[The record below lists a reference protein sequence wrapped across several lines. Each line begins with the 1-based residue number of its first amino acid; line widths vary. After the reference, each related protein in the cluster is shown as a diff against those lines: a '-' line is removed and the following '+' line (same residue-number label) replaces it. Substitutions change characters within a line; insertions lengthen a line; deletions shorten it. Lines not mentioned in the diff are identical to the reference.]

1 MIAGRNFPGFQK
13 LSVSR
18 SLWCVAL
25 SGVVI
30 SGSCWLSAADEAPT
44 AGLRGILPAA
54 VPSDVAAT
62 IATLPDNWKEWGD
75 GTTAEL
81 TTLYVTED
89 TDVSGQR
96 KAIAALRKRLATI
109 DKHAADP
116 RYRPILN
123 QLVSLSGSLKRRLD
137 AASAALDTLERGPD
151 IRDAKIAE
159 TERKLIDAAKAAESY
174 LGSIKNGGGWV
185 KYLQLKEVQATLA
198 SKGDPAILQ
207 AAQAQLK
214 AKDTLADE
222 KSRDFLAKQ
231 PQIVAY
237 EEALNANLAAQAV
250 PVVAANNPE
259 LRKALAELVAALD
272 QYEETH
278 ESSASAAARKAFDS
292 VRASSPDGGETISK
306 ALRNHYFNYNMRIVA
321 SESFMSKFFGQSRDD
336 TGPVRDFILGADVY
350 GTQTT
355 HTVVSIDLIPSSKN
369 AQFDIVARGNVVANT
384 QGVTDQAT
392 VSTYGTHTFTT
403 AKRISF
409 DGVHLA
415 TQPARISVSAH
426 NQTTGADT
434 HMGLFSGI
442 GNRIAVNTAEGMR
455 GESEAIAASRLQD
468 RVLPEFNAEIDKAFG
483 PKGTANP
490 KYAKSLD
497 ALRELNL
504 YPDAYSWSTTDT
516 ELKGSTRLMAATE
529 LGGND
534 PNPALF
540 LGRGLTV
547 LIHESLMN
555 NAADR
560 LELAGKTMTE
570 EELNAKL
577 EANFS
582 KLLDKEVK
590 IKKDDKPA
598 AEEDTGPK
606 TLVFDKS
613 DPLRVQI
620 ADGQVIMTLR
630 AGFKQE
636 GKEDIPTQIVTVPM
650 SFSVNTKFIV
660 IEPGSVSVAS
670 AEPAEDK
677 GKQFAS
683 AGVIKKK
690 IETAF
695 PRKEVDRVSY
705 VPVEKRKVL
714 MAVTRIRA
722 LDGWLSITYE

>member
-18 SLWCVAL
+18 SLWSVVL

-54 VPSDVAAT
+54 VPSDLAAT
-62 IATLPDNWKEWGD
+62 IATLPDNWKEWGEAL
-75 GTTAEL
+75 TAEL
-81 TTLYVTED
+81 TTLYVTD
-89 TDVSGQR
+89 GVDVSGQR
-96 KAIAALRKRLATI
+96 KAIAALRKRLAII

-137 AASAALDTLERGPD
+137 AAGAALDTLERGPD

-159 TERKLIDAAKAAESY
+159 AGKKLADAAKAAETY

-185 KYLQLKEVQATLA
+185 KYLQLKDVQTALA
-198 SKGDPAILQ
+198 GKEASDVLTGVQ
-207 AAQAQLK
+207 TRLK

-237 EEALNANLAAQAV
+237 EEALNAYLAAQAV

-278 ESSASAAARKAFDS
+278 ESSAAAAARKAFDS
-292 VRASSPDGGETISK
+292 VRAASPDGGDAISK

-321 SESFMSKFFGQSRDD
+321 AESFMNKFFGQSLDQS
-336 TGPVRDFILGADVY
+336 GPVRDFVLGADVY
-350 GTQTT
+350 GNQTT
-355 HTVVSIDLIPSSKN
+355 HTNVGVELIPSNKA
-369 AQFDIVARGNVVANT
+369 AQFDIVARGAIASNT

-392 VSTYGTHTFTT
+392 VFTYGNHSFTA
-403 AKRISF
+403 AKRINF
-409 DGVHLA
+409 DGEKFW
-415 TQPARISVSAH
+415 TQAARINVSAH
-426 NQTTGADT
+426 NSTTGADT

-455 GESEAIAASRLQD
+455 GESEAIAASRVQD
-468 RVLPEFNAEIDKAFG
+468 RVLPEFNRDVDKAFG
-483 PKGTANP
+483 PSGKVNTDYSKTLG
-490 KYAKSLD
+490 

-504 YPDAYSWSTTDT
+504 YPDAYSWTTT
-516 ELKGSTRLMAATE
+516 NSELKGSTRLMAATE

-540 LGRGLTV
+540 LGRGLTILV
-547 LIHESLMN
+547 HESLMN

-570 EELNAKL
+570 EELDAKL

-582 KLLDKEVK
+582 KLLNKEVK

-598 AEEDTGPK
+598 SEEDTGPK
-606 TLVFDKS
+606 TFVFDKS

-620 ADGQVIMTLR
+620 VDGSVIMTLR

-650 SFSVNTKFIV
+650 SFSVNMKNVV
-660 IEPGSVSVAS
+660 IEPGSVSVAA
-670 AEPAEDK
+670 AEKAEDP

-705 VPVEKRKVL
+705 VTVEKRKVL